1 MASLLHF
8 LLSEMFPFVEYQ
20 VKVAVILA
28 AFYLVYRLLMGRE
41 TFHRVNRV
49 MLLAVP
55 VLVVLLPMFFCVQR
69 GVASLDAIAG
79 VVYRP
84 YEDAVVL
91 SRHIVEQANPFS
103 MYYIPFYLYCI
114 GAVAVLVRVLC
125 SYRGV
130 MRIIRRGSV
139 VERGKRWTVVC
150 AGDDNMSPFNWMRY
164 VVVSRK
170 DMGRKA
176 VLDHEKAH
184 ASCLHSVDVLLMDI
198 YTIVQWFNPVIWL
211 MRADL
216 RTLHEYEA
224 DTAVLKGGTDVR
236 EYQYMLIKTVAERCG
251 YDITSDLGG
260 SELRSRI
267 KMMSC
272 RHSRPVKL
280 LSYALI
286 VPLVA
291 LAVYVNAS
299 NRQPLPHNPLVI
311 KDAEVESFGDW
322 VFGELGGKTV
332 IIMQPWEAVRVF
344 GEKGREGAILIDTPL
359 PEGCHFNW
367 LPE

>member
-1 MASLLHF
+1 
-8 LLSEMFPFVEYQ
+8 MFPFVEYQ

-28 AFYLVYRLLMGRE
+28 AFYFVYRLLMGRE

-55 VLVVLLPMFFCVQR
+55 VLVAVLPLFFHLHR
-69 GVASLDAIAG
+69 GGAPLDVVADIVCRRREES
-79 VVYRP
+79 
-84 YEDAVVL
+84 VVL
-91 SRHIVEQANPFS
+91 SRHIVMQANPFS

-114 GAVAVLVRVLC
+114 GAVVVMVRVVC
-125 SYRGV
+125 SYRSV
-130 MRIIRRGSV
+130 MRIIHRGGV

-150 AGDDNMSPFNWMRY
+150 TGDDNMSPFNWMRY

-170 DMGRKA
+170 DIGRKA

-184 ASCLHSVDVLLMDI
+184 ASFRHSVDVLLMDI
-198 YTIVQWFNPVIWL
+198 YAIVQWFNPVIWQ

-251 YDITSDLGG
+251 YDITSGLGG
-260 SELRSRI
+260 SELRNRI
-267 KMMSC
+267 RMMSC
-272 RHSRPVKL
+272 RRSRPVKL
-280 LSYALI
+280 LSYTLI
-286 VPLVA
+286 IPLVA

-299 NRQPLPHNPLVI
+299 RVQSCPRNPIVF
-311 KDAEVESFGDW
+311 AGGEVGNFYDF
-322 VFGELGGKTV
+322 VFGEMRGKSV
-332 IIMQPWEAVRVF
+332 IVLESWEAVRVF
-344 GEKGREGAILIDTPL
+344 GEKGREGAVLIDTPL

-367 LPE
+367 LPEQSIK

>member
-1 MASLLHF
+1 
-8 LLSEMFPFVEYQ
+8 MFPFVEYQ
-20 VKVAVILA
+20 VKVAVMLA
-28 AFYLVYRLLMGRE
+28 AFYFVYRLLMGRE

-55 VLVVLLPMFFCVQR
+55 VLVAVLPLFFHVHK
-69 GVASLDAIAG
+69 GVAPLDVIADI
-79 VVYRP
+79 VYSSR
-84 YEDAVVL
+84 EESVVL
-91 SRHIVEQANPFS
+91 SRHIVMQANPFS

-114 GAVAVLVRVLC
+114 GVVVVMVRVVC

-150 AGDDNMSPFNWMRY
+150 TGDDNMSPFNWMRY

-170 DMGRKA
+170 DIGCKA

-184 ASCLHSVDVLLMDI
+184 ASCRHSVDVLLMDI
-198 YTIVQWFNPVIWL
+198 YTIVQWFNPVIWQ

-251 YDITSDLGG
+251 YDITSGLGG

-267 KMMSC
+267 RMMSC

-286 VPLVA
+286 IPIVA

-299 NRQPLPHNPLVI
+299 RVQSCPRDPIVFADGEI
-311 KDAEVESFGDW
+311 RDFDDFFG
-322 VFGELGGKTV
+322 GEMHGKTV
-332 IIMQPWEAVRVF
+332 IVLESWEAVRVF
-344 GEKGREGAILIDTPL
+344 GEKGREGAVLVDTPL

>member
-1 MASLLHF
+1 
-8 LLSEMFPFVEYQ
+8 MFPFVEYQ
-20 VKVAVILA
+20 VKVAVILT
-28 AFYLVYRLLMGRE
+28 AFYFVYRLLMGRE

-55 VLVVLLPMFFCVQR
+55 VLVAVLPLFFHVHR
-69 GVASLDAIAG
+69 GVAPLDVVAGIACS
-79 VVYRP
+79 RH
-84 YEDAVVL
+84 EESVVL
-91 SRHIVEQANPFS
+91 SRHIVMQANPFS

-114 GAVAVLVRVLC
+114 GAVVVLVRVLC

-130 MRIIRRGSV
+130 MSIIYRGSV

-150 AGDDNMSPFNWMRY
+150 TGDDNMSPFNWMRY

-170 DMGRKA
+170 DIGCKA

-184 ASCLHSVDVLLMDI
+184 ASFRHSVDVLLMYI

-251 YDITSDLGG
+251 YDITSGLGG

-267 KMMSC
+267 RMMSC
-272 RHSRPVKL
+272 RRSKPVKL

-286 VPLVA
+286 IPLAA

-299 NRQPLPHNPLVI
+299 RVQPCPRDPLVL
-311 KDAEVESFGDW
+311 AGGEVRSFDDF
-322 VFGELGGKTV
+322 VFGEMHGKTV
-332 IIMQPWEAVRVF
+332 IVLEPREAVRVF
-344 GEKGREGAILIDTPL
+344 GEKGREGAVLVDTAL
-359 PEGCHFNW
+359 PEGCHLSW